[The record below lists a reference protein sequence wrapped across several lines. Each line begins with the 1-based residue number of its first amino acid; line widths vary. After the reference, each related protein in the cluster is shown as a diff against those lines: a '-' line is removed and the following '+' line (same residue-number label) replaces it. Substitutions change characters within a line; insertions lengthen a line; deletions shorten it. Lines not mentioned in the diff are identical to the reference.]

1 MQAELLRG
9 LTAKPSPRRQ
19 GASKAVAL
27 LALALLLTGCSTVR
41 LVDSDVSAFP
51 TAVVQNVPVPST
63 YRFERLP
70 SQVAQG
76 QSRGELEALAQPEL
90 AKVGLQRD
98 DAAPQYSVQLDVRI
112 GRDPR
117 APWDDP
123 RYMSGF
129 FAPYPVFTRYGTV
142 WRAPPLSMQFDFPY
156 YRREVH
162 VVVRRLAD
170 GQVVFESRA
179 NHDGRWHD
187 DDKVLPAMFQATLQ
201 GFPNPPQG
209 PRHIVVE
216 IQR

>member
-1 MQAELLRG
+1 MQTEVLRE
-9 LTAKPSPRRQ
+9 LTANPSWRGR

-27 LALALLLTGCSTVR
+27 LALAVLLTGCSTVR
-41 LVDSDVSAFP
+41 LVDSDVIAFP

-70 SQVAQG
+70 SQAAQG

-98 DAAPQYSVQLDVRI
+98 DTAPQYSVQLDVRLL
-112 GRDPR
+112 RDPR

-123 RYMSGF
+123 PYIGGI

-142 WRAPPLSMQFDFPY
+142 WRSPPLVMQFDFPY

-170 GQVVFESRA
+170 AQVVFESRA
-179 NHDGRWHD
+179 NHDGRWPD
-187 DDKVLPAMFQATLQ
+187 DSKVLPAMFEAALQ

-209 PRHIVVE
+209 PRHIAIE